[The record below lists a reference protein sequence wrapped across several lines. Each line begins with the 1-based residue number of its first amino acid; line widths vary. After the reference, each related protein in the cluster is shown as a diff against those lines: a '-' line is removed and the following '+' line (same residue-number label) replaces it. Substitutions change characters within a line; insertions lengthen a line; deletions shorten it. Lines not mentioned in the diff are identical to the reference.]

1 MMKIRIYTPE
11 RDTEK
16 VITIPTGFLFS
27 KLGMYIWAKM
37 LTANARKE
45 YDKKVA
51 EMWKSGDLD
60 DMISIDD
67 VQAAEKLSPPITEA
81 QAKELFAALR
91 DSRYLMGGLP
101 LVSIDTADGTKV
113 RVDL

>member
-1 MMKIRIYTPE
+1 MMKIRIYDPGE
-11 RDTEK
+11 EKEK

-27 KLGMYIWAKM
+27 RLGMYFCAK
-37 LTANARKE
+37 LAASASRKE

-51 EMWKSGDLD
+51 EMWKTGDFD
-60 DMISIDD
+60 SMISIDD
-67 VQAAEKLSPPITEA
+67 VQHAEKLPPPLTEE
-81 QAKELFAALR
+81 QARELFTALR

-101 LVSIDTADGTKV
+101 LASIDAADGTRV